1 MGGIFWGLLS
11 VVWIKI
17 LYPAISG
24 WIERLPALYAKVVT
38 WAVVVLM
45 IADALLTGA
54 VMVRYVERTAD
65 LPAGNVLEELI
76 DDNYS
81 DEFVEERWPNM
92 KLT

>member
-1 MGGIFWGLLS
+1 M
-11 VVWIKI
+11 
-17 LYPAISG
+17 
-24 WIERLPALYAKVVT
+24 
-38 WAVVVLM
+38 VVLM

-65 LPAGNVLEELI
+65 LPADSVLEELI